1 MMIYLLSDLH
11 GDINFKGL
19 KEYINTATDD
29 DLLIVLGDIGLKFE
43 NTEQNRVFDK
53 EFLKINK
60 NIAFIDGN
68 HENFDY
74 LNSFPEIEWNGG
86 IAGKL
91 SDNIFYLKRG
101 NIYTIK
107 EKTFFAFGGCKS
119 SSSWK
124 QRGLWYPGEE
134 PTEAQ
139 LKLAYENLEKH
150 NHKVDYVLT
159 HRYNKEIEDINGD
172 FEQLNQLTQFVDANV
187 SYKKWYCGHWHQNK
201 TIDDKHVCV
210 YDKLAIIE

>member
-91 SDNIFYLKRG
+91 SDNIFYLNR
-101 NIYTIK
+101 
-107 EKTFFAFGGCKS
+107 
-119 SSSWK
+119 
-124 QRGLWYPGEE
+124 
-134 PTEAQ
+134 
-139 LKLAYENLEKH
+139 
-150 NHKVDYVLT
+150 
-159 HRYNKEIEDINGD
+159 
-172 FEQLNQLTQFVDANV
+172 
-187 SYKKWYCGHWHQNK
+187 
-201 TIDDKHVCV
+201 
-210 YDKLAIIE
+210 